1 MSTYI
6 PKAGDV
12 ERKWFIID
20 AKDRVLGHLAVKAAD
35 ILAGKHKPTYT
46 PFLDT
51 GDHVIVVNAGAV
63 HLTGR
68 KELDKVYRRH
78 SGFMGGLK
86 ESAAGKVR
94 AKNPARLIEEAVKG
108 MLPKTKLG
116 RAMFGKLKVYAGPDH
131 PHQAQKPQPVAI
143 RPERSSR

>member
-1 MSTYI
+1 LRTFT
-6 PKAGDV
+6 PKPADINRAWHV
-12 ERKWFIID
+12 ID
-20 AKDRVLGHLAVKAAD
+20 AEGQVLGKVATEVANL
-35 ILAGKHKPTYT
+35 LRGKHKPIWA
-46 PFLDT
+46 PHVDT

-68 KELDKVYRRH
+68 KEQDKVYRRH

-94 AKNPARLIEEAVKG
+94 SKNPARLIEEAVKG

-131 PHQAQKPQPVAI
+131 PHEAQAPKELKT
-143 RPERSSR
+143 R

>member
-6 PKAGDV
+6 PKAGDI

-35 ILAGKHKPTYT
+35 LLAGKHKPTYT

-51 GDHVIVVNAGAV
+51 GDHVIVVNASSV

-94 AKNPARLIEEAVKG
+94 VKNASRLVEEAVKG

-131 PHQAQKPQPVAI
+131 PHQAQKPQPVVI
-143 RPERSSR
+143 K